1 MISGGQGVGWQIK
14 GDEKLERAVISPR
27 GLRELLG
34 RAKGTVWV
42 LTFGGSF
49 LKVARWDKLGFWRF
63 SEREL
68 QSSQNGPGCP
78 GSSVSKQP
86 RLLFPLAH
94 LSLWIHKC
102 LAWRLLNIWP
112 VCFLPFLP
120 WPLLSSRCFLPWL
133 MQKYSASLSTSSKLV
148 HTQSPAILLKC
159 GGEQRIWSV
168 HHIY

>member
-27 GLRELLG
+27 GLRELWGGL
-34 RAKGTVWV
+34 RARCGSWH
-42 LTFGGSF
+42 LEETFKKWQDEISRASGWKRASEF
-49 LKVARWDKLGFWRF
+49 PKLSWLPW
-63 SEREL
+63 EL
-68 QSSQNGPGCP
+68 SQ
-78 GSSVSKQP
+78 QP

>member
-27 GLRELLG
+27 GLRELWGEL
-34 RAKGTVWV
+34 RARCGSWH
-42 LTFGGSF
+42 LEETFKKWQDEISRASGWKRASEF
-49 LKVARWDKLGFWRF
+49 PKLSWLPW
-63 SEREL
+63 EL
-68 QSSQNGPGCP
+68 SQ
-78 GSSVSKQP
+78 QP